1 MSLSRRRSVVDSGC
15 CMKNPAFRALRYPA
29 LFLTGALCAQT
40 PVQQHGH
47 LSVAGNRIVDSSGS
61 SVSFA
66 GMSLFWSNTGWGG
79 EAFYNP
85 SAVHSMRNDW
95 GVKVIRAAMG
105 VEDPGGYL
113 QDPSNK
119 AKVESVVQAA
129 IQEGIY
135 VIIDWH
141 SHHAENYESQAITF
155 FTDMANQFGHLPNV
169 IYEIY
174 NEPLGGVSWSQTVKP
189 YAENVIDA
197 IRAIDPDNLII
208 VGSPTWSQDVDVA
221 SQDPITGSANIA
233 YALHFYAET
242 HTGSLRQKALV
253 ALNNGIALLVTE
265 WGSVNAWATGS
276 VAYQSV
282 SEWMQFLCEH
292 KISHCN
298 WALNDKQEAAS
309 ALIPGV
315 APTGGWSASE
325 LTASGALAKSIIE
338 SWDALCPAVAAPATM
353 IRLGSPLNPNA
364 LLPGVIAPRIGAVWD
379 PSVDHSV
386 FFPTAIMDF
395 LVVSTSQINAPS
407 PFGTLLIDPA
417 LTVFSEIFTTP
428 STFAVPLPYEPTIV
442 GLQLSAQ
449 AASLGFGMIKL
460 TNAIDLVIGG

>member
-1 MSLSRRRSVVDSGC
+1 
-15 CMKNPAFRALRYPA
+15 MKTPAFRACHYPA
-29 LFLTGALCAQT
+29 LLLTGALCAQT

-47 LSVAGNRIVDSSGS
+47 LSVAGNRIVDSSGN
-61 SVSFA
+61 SVSLA

-79 EAFYNP
+79 ESFYNA
-85 SAVHSMRNDW
+85 SAVQSMRNDW
-95 GVKVIRAAMG
+95 GAKVIRAAMG

-129 IQEGIY
+129 IQEGLY

-197 IRAIDPDNLII
+197 IRAIDPSNLII

-221 SQDPITGSANIA
+221 SQNPIIGRANIA

-242 HTGSLRQKALV
+242 HTAALRQKALV
-253 ALNNGIALLVTE
+253 ALNNGIPLFVTE

-276 VAYQSV
+276 VAYHSV
-282 SEWMQFLCEH
+282 SEWMQFLCDH

-298 WALNDKQEAAS
+298 WALNDKQESAS

-315 APTGGWSASE
+315 GPNGGWSASE
-325 LTASGALAKSIIE
+325 LTASGALAKFLIE
-338 SWDALCPAVAAPATM
+338 NWDAMCPAGVAPATT

-364 LLPGVIAPRIGAVWD
+364 LITGAVAPWIGAVWD
-379 PSVDHSV
+379 LAVDHSV

-395 LVVSTSQINAPS
+395 LVVSTVQINAPS
-407 PFGTLLIDPA
+407 PFGTLLIDPT
-417 LTVFSEIFTTP
+417 LTVFSELLTTP
-428 STFAVPLPYEPTIV
+428 NTFAVPLPYDPAIV

-449 AASLGFGMIKL
+449 AASLGFGSIEL